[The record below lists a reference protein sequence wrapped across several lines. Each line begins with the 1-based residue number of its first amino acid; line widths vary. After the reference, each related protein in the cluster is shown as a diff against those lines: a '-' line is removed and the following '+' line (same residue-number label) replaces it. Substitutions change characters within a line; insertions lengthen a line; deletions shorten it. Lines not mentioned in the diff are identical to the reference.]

1 MVTQGTPGD
10 QAYIDKYQGKADD
23 ALAILDKIGAKFE
36 KFERDNAA
44 LTKEFNARND
54 AAAAAVVAARAQ
66 LKTDFDAA
74 DAAIVTATEAYNTAM
89 SELELAYDTKSDGT
103 EPTEEEIK
111 VFNDAYMAAEA
122 IFMAA

>member
-1 MVTQGTPGD
+1 
-10 QAYIDKYQGKADD
+10 
-23 ALAILDKIGAKFE
+23 
-36 KFERDNAA
+36 

-54 AAAAAVVAARAQ
+54 AAAAAVVAARSQ

-74 DAAIVTATEAYNTAM
+74 DAAIVTATEAYNAAM

>member
-1 MVTQGTPGD
+1 MVSQGTPGD

-23 ALAILDKIGAKFE
+23 ALADLDKIGAKFE

-66 LKTDFDAA
+66 LATDFAAA
-74 DAAIVTATEAYNTAM
+74 DAAIVTATTLYNKAM
-89 SELELAYDTKSDGT
+89 SDLELAYDTKSDGN

-122 IFMAA
+122 KFMAA